1 MMEYIKKPMEIE
13 DRSFV
18 IIGEEM
24 GEHNFTEEE
33 LKIVKR
39 TIHTTGDFD
48 YKNIVYIREGSIDAA
63 KELLKGGVKIYT
75 DTNMAKS
82 GINKM
87 ALKKLNCSVECYVSN
102 EEVAKIAKE
111 RGITRSMAGV
121 EKAVEDGVEFFVF
134 GNAPTALYKLMELTA
149 EGKAS
154 PKFVVGAPVGFVG
167 AAESKEEAEKR
178 LQIPIVTIR
187 GRKGGSNV
195 AAAIVNA
202 LMYMVVDRE

>member
-1 MMEYIKKPMEIE
+1 MDYIKKPMEIE
-13 DRSFV
+13 ERSFE

-24 GEHNFTEEE
+24 GEHSFTEEE

-48 YKNIVYIREGSIDAA
+48 YKNIVYIREGAIEAG
-63 KELLKGGVKIYT
+63 KELLAKGIKIYT

-82 GINKM
+82 GINKA

-102 EEVAKIAKE
+102 EDVAKIAKE
-111 RGITRSMAGV
+111 RGITRSMAGI

-134 GNAPTALYKLMELTA
+134 GNAPTALYKLIELTK
-149 EGKAS
+149 EGKAN
-154 PKFVVGAPVGFVG
+154 PKFIIGAPVGFVG
-167 AAESKEEAEKR
+167 AAESKEEAEKQ
-178 LQIPIVTIR
+178 LSIPMVTIR

>member
-1 MMEYIKKPMEIE
+1 MNYIKNPMEIE
-13 DRSFV
+13 NKSFE
-18 IIGEEM
+18 IIGNEM
-24 GEHNFTEEE
+24 NPHNFTEEE
-33 LKIVKR
+33 LLIIKR

-48 YKNIVYIREGSIDAA
+48 YQNIVHISEGAIESA
-63 KELLKGGVKIYT
+63 KVLLKKGITIYT
-75 DTNMAKS
+75 DTNMALS

-87 ALKKLNCSVECYVSN
+87 ALKKLGCEVKCYVSN

-121 EKAVEDGVEFFVF
+121 EKAIDEGVEFFVF
-134 GNAPTALYKLMELTA
+134 GNAPTAIFKLLELIND
-149 EGKAS
+149 GKAN

-167 AAESKEEAEKR
+167 AKESKEELLKYN
-178 LQIPIVTIR
+178 IPNITIR

-202 LMYMVVDRE
+202 IMYMLIERD